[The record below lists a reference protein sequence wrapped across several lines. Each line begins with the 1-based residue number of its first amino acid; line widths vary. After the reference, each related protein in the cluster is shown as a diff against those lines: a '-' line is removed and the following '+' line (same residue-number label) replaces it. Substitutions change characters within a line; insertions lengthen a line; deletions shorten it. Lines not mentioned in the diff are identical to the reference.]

1 MAAVNERQEASLGEL
16 FAEMSRDFGVLIR
29 KELELAKVETKAE
42 IGRASK
48 AAGAYGGTAATAY
61 FAVFFLSVALAL
73 GLSAVMPDGLAFLL
87 VGLAYAAGSAA
98 LYVQGRNRMAQVNP
112 VPEQTVETLKEDV
125 AWAKAQTR

>member
-1 MAAVNERQEASLGEL
+1 MAAVNERQELSLGDL
-16 FAEMSRDFGVLIR
+16 FAEMTRDFGVLIR
-29 KELELAKVETKAE
+29 KELELAKVETKTE
-42 IGRASK
+42 IGRAGK
-48 AAGAYGGTAATAY
+48 AAGAYGGTAVTGY

-73 GLSAVMPDGLAFLL
+73 GLSALMPDGLAFLL
-87 VGLAYAAGSAA
+87 VGLAYAAGSAV